1 MSSSTTTTNASKNT
15 FFDLHAKNNAGEA
28 VDFSAFKGKVVLAV
42 NVARLW
48 DVQEVPG
55 LIALGKKYTKDLQL
69 LFFPCNQFCSEEPG
83 TPSDIAKFY
92 VQKHKLP
99 SEWLMERADV
109 NGTDTQPT
117 YVFLKNALR
126 GKIAWNFTKFVI
138 GRDGNV
144 LARFGQDVKPDQ
156 LEKNI
161 PSWIGWVKINKTN
174 ITTWRAQ
181 GVKKKKEFEKDSPPA
196 KCSDKKVI
204 YILQRRVY
212 KKIVYIF
219 YES

>member
-15 FFDLHAKNNAGEA
+15 FFDLHAKNNAEEA

-181 GVKKKKEFEKDSPPA
+181 GVKKKKRVWKRFSPCEVLRQ
-196 KCSDKKVI
+196 KGDLHITTKSI
-204 YILQRRVY
+204 
-212 KKIVYIF
+212 
-219 YES
+219 